1 MTNILFKIARICPS
15 QFKCNYLQNEELFF
29 NFLFHF
35 WDLNQVLNVLKEKMI
50 VIANVFPK
58 LQAVKIFVRRLSKK
72 RRFRTRS
79 DSQHVKASQILA
91 KSSWERFYHVF
102 SSFSGKLIWKM
113 SPIVSSEILGF
124 LLKHWMTMASML
136 FKIARICN
144 SQFKCNYLKNE
155 KLFRNFLFHFSNLHQ
170 ILNLLKKRAIVIANI
185 SPKLKTVKNFVRPIS
200 KKRCFRTR
208 FDSQHVKASQTL
220 AKFPWENFYHIF
232 SSFSGKLIWKM
243 SPIVLSQIL
252 GVFVTT
258 FNVDGKHPGS
268 DCKNLQLPIQMQLS
282 EKRKTLSQFFVPFLE
297 STSNFKSF
305 EEKGHCHS

>member
-102 SSFSGKLIWKM
+102 SSFSGKLIWKTFALA
-113 SPIVSSEILGF
+113 VGEI
-124 LLKHWMTMASML
+124 W
-136 FKIARICN
+136 
-144 SQFKCNYLKNE
+144 
-155 KLFRNFLFHFSNLHQ
+155 
-170 ILNLLKKRAIVIANI
+170 
-185 SPKLKTVKNFVRPIS
+185 
-200 KKRCFRTR
+200 
-208 FDSQHVKASQTL
+208 
-220 AKFPWENFYHIF
+220 
-232 SSFSGKLIWKM
+232 
-243 SPIVLSQIL
+243 
-252 GVFVTT
+252 GVFVNTLT
-258 FNVDGKHPGS
+258 ADGMYSFPDS
-268 DCKNLQLPIQMQLS
+268 ENLPLPIQMQLS
-282 EKRKTLSQFFVPFLE
+282 EKRKTFSPFFVPFLE
-297 STSNFKSF
+297 STSNFKQF
-305 EEKGHCHS
+305 ETKDDCHS